1 MSPFDNPSSSVS
13 RLEASLPCDWQNIRA
28 AKSLAEAKRTELRNA
43 LTGLDSEDTSI
54 VVSGSLARD
63 EFTKGSDI
71 DWSLLVDGSADPKH
85 HDLRRKIGELIRPL
99 MTKPPGREGTF
110 AATVFSHDLVHEIGG
125 ENDTNQNTTRRLL
138 LLLESRAVGRDD
150 AYRRVTRHILSR
162 YLQEDRGLWRN
173 SRYHVPRFL
182 QNDFARYWR
191 TITVDFA
198 YKIRDRAG
206 QGWAIRNMKLRMSR
220 KLIYVSGLLA
230 CFCCH
235 FKFAGDPQVFTDPG
249 RNKEVAEYL
258 QELFDMT
265 SLEIVAHVLVDMPH
279 LAGAARKI
287 FDSYDGFLGIIADEN
302 KRKRLEEL
310 KEEEAE
316 KDGVYQEVREYSHVF
331 MSGLLEFFFDIESG
345 MNELTKNYGVF

>member
-1 MSPFDNPSSSVS
+1 MSSFDSSSSNLS
-13 RLEASLPCDWQNIRA
+13 RLEASLQCDWRNIRV
-28 AKSLAEAKRTELRNA
+28 AKGLAEAKRTELRDV
-43 LTGLDSEDTSI
+43 LTGLDSEDVSI

-63 EFTKGSDI
+63 EFTRGSDI

-99 MTKPPGREGTF
+99 MTKPPGPEGTF

-138 LLLESRAVGRDD
+138 LLLESRAIGRDD
-150 AYRRVTRHILSR
+150 AYRRVTRHILNR
-162 YLQEDRGLWRN
+162 YLEEDRGLWR
-173 SRYHVPRFL
+173 SSTHHVPRFL

-206 QGWAIRNMKLRMSR
+206 RGWAIRNMKLRMSR

-235 FKFAGDPQVFTDPG
+235 FKFADDPQVFTDPG
-249 RNKEVAEYL
+249 RRKEVAEHL
-258 QELFDMT
+258 QELFNMT
-265 SLEIVAHVLVDMPH
+265 SLEIVASVFNGMPH
-279 LAGAARKI
+279 LAGAERKI
-287 FDSYDGFLGIIADEN
+287 FESYDGFLGIIANED

-310 KEEEAE
+310 KEEDAE
-316 KDGVYQEVREYSHVF
+316 RDEVYQEARQYSHTF
-331 MSGLLEFFFDIESG
+331 RDGLLEFFFDAESG
-345 MNELTKNYGVF
+345 MDELTKNYGVF

>member
-1 MSPFDNPSSSVS
+1 M
-13 RLEASLPCDWQNIRA
+13 
-28 AKSLAEAKRTELRNA
+28 ELRTA
-43 LTGLDSEDTSI
+43 LAGLDSEDTSI

-206 QGWAIRNMKLRMSR
+206 EGWAIRNMKLRMSR

-235 FKFAGDPQVFTDPG
+235 FKFTGEPQVFTDPG

-258 QELFDMT
+258 QELFDLT
-265 SLEIVAHVLVDMPH
+265 SLEIVAQVLNGMPH
-279 LAGAARKI
+279 LAGSARKI